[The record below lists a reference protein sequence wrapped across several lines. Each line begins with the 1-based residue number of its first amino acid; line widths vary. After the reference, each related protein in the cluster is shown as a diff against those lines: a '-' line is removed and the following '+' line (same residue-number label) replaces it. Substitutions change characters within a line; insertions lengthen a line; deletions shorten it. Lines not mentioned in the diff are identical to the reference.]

1 MDNISEIQ
9 ASIAN
14 MSKLHIEGDAICVVT
29 HCLYPSFEPVKV
41 YITDTKSGFRISDKF
56 GAISCAS
63 DHGQN
68 KHTTQRQF
76 DKIAS
81 KFHTKTKAGEIYAE
95 IPSIE
100 WIPSAVLAVANGSA
114 AVAENTISKV
124 IKNAERS
131 IRDAIELVFA
141 KPIYRTLSIDKDVEI
156 VGSSGKS
163 YQFDFRLKHQ
173 NQNRQ
178 MIIAGVTAHHSSIS
192 HRYTAFADVIN
203 GGSDRAN
210 NIAVFDKGPQNTDNI
225 LMSQVADLVPVKSID
240 KIFGEYASA

>member
-1 MDNISEIQ
+1 MDNFLEIKE
-9 ASIAN
+9 SIAN
-14 MSKLHIEGDAICVVT
+14 LSRIHVKGNTVCFVT

-41 YITDTKSGFRISDKF
+41 YITGTKVGFRISDNF
-56 GAISCAS
+56 GAISCAW

-68 KHTTQRQF
+68 KRTIQRQV

-81 KFHTKTKAGEIYAE
+81 KFHTKTEAGEIYTE
-95 IPSIE
+95 VPSVE

-114 AVAENTISKV
+114 AVAESAISKI

-131 IRDAIELVFA
+131 IKDAMEFVFA
-141 KPIYRTLSIDKDVEI
+141 KPVYRTLSIDKDVEI
-156 VGSSGKS
+156 IGSSGKT
-163 YQFDFRLKHQ
+163 YQFDFRINHK

-178 MIIAGVTAHHSSIS
+178 MIVAGVTSHHSSIS

-210 NIAVFDKGPQNTDNI
+210 NIAVFDKRPKNTDNI

-240 KIFGEYASA
+240 KIFSEYALA